1 MLNALILFINTKKAN
16 KNIFHVYALMIV
28 WGVTSQVCVWIWD
41 IREIS
46 VLCLFLDV
54 SCTCIHMTAP
64 TLLDFADYLYNK
76 QELYHNIMKK
86 LSDSITIC
94 II

>member
-1 MLNALILFINTKKAN
+1 M
-16 KNIFHVYALMIV
+16 
-28 WGVTSQVCVWIWD
+28 
-41 IREIS
+41 R
-46 VLCLFLDV
+46 
-54 SCTCIHMTAP
+54 AP

-94 II
+94 IIINKKNVEKNDRDRPREKLKRVTCSL